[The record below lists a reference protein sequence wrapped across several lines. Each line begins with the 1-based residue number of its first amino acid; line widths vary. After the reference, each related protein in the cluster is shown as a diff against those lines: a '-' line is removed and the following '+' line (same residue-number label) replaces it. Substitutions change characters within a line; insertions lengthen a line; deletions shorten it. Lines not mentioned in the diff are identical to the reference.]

1 MIKNDAWI
9 KKMSRDE
16 GMISPFEPAQVKAG
30 KISFGVSSF
39 GYDLRLSDE
48 FLFPRPGEPGELVDP
63 KSIRQ
68 DMYEAKQVRQCVLA
82 PHSYVLASSLET
94 FRIPR
99 NILALCTGKSTY
111 SRCGLLVNITPLEPE
126 WEGRITF
133 PVVNTTP
140 FPVRI
145 YPGEGVAQ
153 ALFLEG
159 PSPEI
164 SYADRKGKYQSQ
176 QKITLS
182 KV

>member
-1 MIKNDAWI
+1 MIKNDVWI
-9 KKMSRDE
+9 KKMSLE
-16 GMISPFEPAQVKAG
+16 NGMISPFEPELVKAG
-30 KISFGVSSF
+30 TISYGVSSF

-48 FLFPRPGEPGELVDP
+48 FLFPRPGAPHDIVDP
-63 KSIRQ
+63 KCVQEDR
-68 DMYEAKQVRQCVLA
+68 YEAKRVPHCVLA

-133 PVVNTTP
+133 PVVNSTP

-153 ALFLEG
+153 ALFFEG

-176 QKITLS
+176 HRITLS
-182 KV
+182 TV